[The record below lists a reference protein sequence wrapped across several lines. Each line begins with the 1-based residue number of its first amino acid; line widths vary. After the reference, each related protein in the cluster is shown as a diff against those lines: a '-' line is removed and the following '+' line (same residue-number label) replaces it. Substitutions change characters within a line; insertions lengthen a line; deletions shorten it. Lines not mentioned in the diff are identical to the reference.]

1 MKKVNRFFWWCAGAN
16 LDILEE
22 CPTDHSK
29 FFGIGGTILFTAL
42 MASFAGGYAIFTAF
56 QSAELAVFFGIFWG
70 LLIFNLDRY
79 IVSSLGKG
87 EGTTKIT
94 TDEWKNAAPRLIM
107 AILIGFVVATPLELK
122 LFEKEIEVEKEKI
135 INEKREQ
142 LSGGQSDRDKEIQS
156 IKDRMAELNHELDNI
171 KAGVKTDPRITLNDE
186 KISSNSKEESDLII
200 KKNSISAKISE
211 YQANF
216 NFAMNKYQDQ
226 SLDGDERSNFL
237 IKKNRAENQLEK
249 LKPQLNQINSKL
261 SEIRK
266 TISDAEQGNTEL
278 LDTIS
283 VSITVTE
290 QRVRN
295 EMSKLSEQLN
305 RVNDFRN
312 ADLNNYSNVA
322 KQYNGFSAR
331 LEALDRLCN
340 AKKTEKNRNK
350 K

>member
-1 MKKVNRFFWWCAGAN
+1 
-16 LDILEE
+16 
-22 CPTDHSK
+22 
-29 FFGIGGTILFTAL
+29 
-42 MASFAGGYAIFTAF
+42 
-56 QSAELAVFFGIFWG
+56 
-70 LLIFNLDRY
+70 
-79 IVSSLGKG
+79 
-87 EGTTKIT
+87 
-94 TDEWKNAAPRLIM
+94 
-107 AILIGFVVATPLELK
+107 
-122 LFEKEIEVEKEKI
+122 
-135 INEKREQ
+135 
-142 LSGGQSDRDKEIQS
+142 
-156 IKDRMAELNHELDNI
+156 MAELNHELDNI